1 MMHIQ
6 NLSKSFGSKTV
17 LNDINILF
25 EEGKVYGIVGENG
38 AGKTTLFNCI
48 AGLEGYDGRITSDHE
63 KLKEHLGYLQTNPYF
78 FSKIT
83 GREYLQLCCIARG
96 KEDINFDSKNIFE
109 LPLDDYASIYST
121 GMQKKLA
128 LTAILLQ
135 ENSILILDEPF
146 NGVDIQSNMI
156 ITGIIQQ
163 LRSLGKTILISSHIF
178 STLSDTCDEIHL
190 LRSGVFIKKALKS
203 EFNQL
208 DAEMKSFIIGNKL
221 ELLGLK

>member
-96 KEDINFDSKNIFE
+96 KRR
-109 LPLDDYASIYST
+109 Y
-121 GMQKKLA
+121 
-128 LTAILLQ
+128 
-135 ENSILILDEPF
+135 
-146 NGVDIQSNMI
+146 
-156 ITGIIQQ
+156 
-163 LRSLGKTILISSHIF
+163 
-178 STLSDTCDEIHL
+178 
-190 LRSGVFIKKALKS
+190 
-203 EFNQL
+203 
-208 DAEMKSFIIGNKL
+208 
-221 ELLGLK
+221 

>member
-146 NGVDIQSNMI
+146 NFLDPSSQAEIKKLMQTMNSNYG
-156 ITGIIQQ
+156 T
-163 LRSLGKTILISSHIF
+163 TTLISSHNLNHITDL
-178 STLSDTCDEIHL
+178 STRIL
-190 LRSGVFIKKALKS
+190 LMEKGSIIK
-203 EFNQL
+203 
-208 DAEMKSFIIGNKL
+208 DIPNKNGEAFTEL
-221 ELLGLK
+221 ESYFEV